1 MIVAGE
7 KEEVECDRG
16 GGGVWGADSSML
28 LTLAGRGKGAV
39 QNINVFPLSG
49 DEKVWTQ
56 LTCS

>member
-7 KEEVECDRG
+7 KEEVECDG
-16 GGGVWGADSSML
+16 GGAGADSSML